1 MAQLK
6 AIIFDVDGTLANTEE
21 IHRQA
26 FNAAFIEFG
35 LEYSWSELEYIQLL
49 SISGGRERIYAYLKE
64 KDIKPNDEHSL
75 REYSLIIH
83 KRKSEIY
90 RQKLIAG
97 HIGLRNG
104 VERLLNE
111 AAGESIRLAIATC
124 TSISNVEILL
134 KNSLGPNA
142 LSRFD
147 AIVTSDIVT
156 DKKPSPVVYQFALAE
171 LGLRPNNCV
180 AIEDTHNGNLAALET
195 GLKTVITTHSLTL
208 DNNFTG
214 ASLIVDQLGEPDNP
228 FIISAGNS
236 YATNYVDIGL
246 LEKILLDKNISAV
259 TEQLYSQCA
268 VAIK

>member
-1 MAQLK
+1 MALLK

-104 VERLLNE
+104 GERLLNE

-147 AIVTSDIVT
+147 VIVTSDIVT

-171 LGLRPNNCV
+171 FFNN
-180 AIEDTHNGNLAALET
+180 
-195 GLKTVITTHSLTL
+195 
-208 DNNFTG
+208 
-214 ASLIVDQLGEPDNP
+214 
-228 FIISAGNS
+228 
-236 YATNYVDIGL
+236 
-246 LEKILLDKNISAV
+246 
-259 TEQLYSQCA
+259 
-268 VAIK
+268 